1 VLRVKLRYLEA
12 WTLARQQNA
21 AYYNNL
27 WAEYDLLAQITPPVV
42 LPHCRHTFHQYT
54 VRATQRDELL
64 AYLKAHRIGA
74 EVYYPLS
81 LHEQQCFAFLAQGP
95 FSAAETAANQVLS
108 LPIYP
113 ELTRQQQQQVVATI
127 AQFYGKER

>member
-1 VLRVKLRYLEA
+1 
-12 WTLARQQNA
+12 
-21 AYYNNL
+21 
-27 WAEYDLLAQITPPVV
+27 
-42 LPHCRHTFHQYT
+42 